1 MAAVSKSN
9 IFASFDCIAPAFGL
23 LLALISMASA
33 QEKVS
38 FPSTD
43 GDLKGGT
50 PTIINGYL
58 YKPSGPGP
66 FAAVVSIH
74 GCDGAANDKGEVR
87 PLYGTWGEVLSQ
99 KGYVVLLID
108 SLQPRGHVSL
118 CAVLPVFSRLCVPK
132 T

>member
-9 IFASFDCIAPAFGL
+9 IFASFDYIAPAFGL
-23 LLALISMASA
+23 FLALISMASA

-43 GDLKGGT
+43 GDLKSGT

-66 FAAVVSIH
+66 LRRLSAFTDATAQQTIRAKSARSTAH
-74 GCDGAANDKGEVR
+74 GAKSSLR
-87 PLYGTWGEVLSQ
+87 RGTS
-99 KGYVVLLID
+99 
-108 SLQPRGHVSL
+108 
-118 CAVLPVFSRLCVPK
+118 FS
-132 T
+132 